1 MWRDPVN
8 TICRLDKEFHYS
20 LRYSCMN
27 GRNIDFKQL
36 VLIIEELC
44 NR

>member
-1 MWRDPVN
+1 MWRDPVK
-8 TICRLDKEFHYS
+8 TIYRLDKESHYS
-20 LRYSCMN
+20 LRYACMN
-27 GRNIDFKQL
+27 DKNIDFKQL